1 MDLPQLVVMTD
12 HSKVT
17 ADKYPFIV
25 GYDRDLTIEEAQ
37 EVVRRCELVSKL
49 RNRLISGIE
58 VINQCLNLVSTMG
71 Q

>member
-37 EVVRRCELVSKL
+37 EVVRRCELVSKI
-49 RNRLISGIE
+49 RNRLSMTSTNYGIVE
-58 VINQCLNLVSTMG
+58 VIRNMLWE
-71 Q
+71 